1 MRKRSGPSLRKEK
14 RPLKR
19 CPECNGRGVVK
30 PMFYELDCD
39 HCHRSGLVDKET
51 GEGMPMDVL
60 VQQLCLLLNEREQEL
75 AELRAKLMNLTG
87 REKANSRG
95 AGGSHYRGD

>member
-30 PMFYELDCD
+30 PMFYELPCD
-39 HCHRSGLVDKET
+39 YCGHSGMVCKET
-51 GEGMPMDVL
+51 GEP
-60 VQQLCLLLNEREQEL
+60 L
-75 AELRAKLMNLTG
+75 ADSELRLQLTIRLRELRDENTKLRKQLADVTAERND
-87 REKANSRG
+87 RG
-95 AGGSHYRGD
+95 YGAAGARYHGD

>member
-1 MRKRSGPSLRKEK
+1 
-14 RPLKR
+14 
-19 CPECNGRGVVK
+19 
-30 PMFYELDCD
+30 MFYELPCD
-39 HCHRSGLVDKET
+39 PCHASGIVDEET
-51 GEGMPMDVL
+51 GEGVPADVL
-60 VQQLCLLLNEREQEL
+60 VMQLRLHLNEREQEL